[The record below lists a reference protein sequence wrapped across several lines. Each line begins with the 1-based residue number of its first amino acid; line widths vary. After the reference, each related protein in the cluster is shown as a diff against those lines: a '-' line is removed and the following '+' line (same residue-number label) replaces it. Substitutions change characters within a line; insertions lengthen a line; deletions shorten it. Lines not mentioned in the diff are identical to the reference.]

1 MQLLEQRIYKDY
13 EIKIFGGMTG
23 FRLQAFKGTKAYRP
37 VVTVDFQT
45 NMDIKHTDGRS
56 GVESLVLF
64 LQGQI
69 DKNFLIE
76 A

>member
-13 EIKIFGGMTG
+13 EIKIFGEMTG
-23 FRLQAFKGTKAYRP
+23 FKLQAFKGTKAYRP

-56 GVESLVLF
+56 GVESLVHF
-64 LQGQI
+64 LETQI
-69 DKNFLIE
+69 DNNYLIE
-76 A
+76 S